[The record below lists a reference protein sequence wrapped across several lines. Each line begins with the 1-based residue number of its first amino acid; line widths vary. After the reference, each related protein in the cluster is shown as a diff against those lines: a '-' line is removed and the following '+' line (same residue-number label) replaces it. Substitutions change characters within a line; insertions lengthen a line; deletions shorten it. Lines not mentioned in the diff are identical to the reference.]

1 MSPKKVAEVPPS
13 YPASVSIEQLLNAGK
28 LVKPVSRTKTVLN
41 LESFD
46 LLNKGWKT
54 EKLLTLYVYDDKF
67 VSGAFHD
74 AFKAT
79 PESGSQCKE
88 KWVVKEYNV
97 KSKNTIEDTLKLI
110 KDQSRNPYKETS
122 TDAHCGPAC
131 S

>member
-1 MSPKKVAEVPPS
+1 M
-13 YPASVSIEQLLNAGK
+13 
-28 LVKPVSRTKTVLN
+28 LN
-41 LESFD
+41 LEPFD
-46 LLNKGWKT
+46 LLNKEWKT
-54 EKLLTLYVYDDKF
+54 ERFLTLCVDDDKF

-74 AFKAT
+74 VFKAT

-122 TDAHCGPAC
+122 TDAHCGPAR